1 MPKIISYTPS
11 WLSRPSPGFQLFSR
25 QSSERGGQRGPP
37 QFENGSRGEKK
48 YSGHRRTIARRGT
61 EVFVVVNNEI
71 RWSDLCMLR
80 DDWEE
85 QEQGNRERRR
95 QGKPLEREGIE
106 TNNGSYRVSGIFQ
119 AQSTTNSLFFG
130 IGSPIYGQRTNTA
143 ALNISK
149 RNIPRDFNLSHH
161 PRGRPSRPFESWSGY
176 IGAN

>member
-25 QSSERGGQRGPP
+25 QSSDRGGQRGPA
-37 QFENGSRGEKK
+37 QFENSSRGEKK
-48 YSGHRRTIARRGT
+48 YLGHRRTIARRGT

-85 QEQGNRERRR
+85 QEQSNRQRRR

-106 TNNGSYRVSGIFQ
+106 SNNGSYRVSGIVKIEYT
-119 AQSTTNSLFFG
+119 SNSLFFC
-130 IGSPIYGQRTNTA
+130 IGSPVYGQRTNTA
-143 ALNISK
+143 ALNISQ
-149 RNIPRDFNLSHH
+149 RNIPRDFNLPHH
-161 PRGRPSRPFESWSGY
+161 SRCYSS
-176 IGAN
+176 